1 MSTIPTTPGK
11 TRHGRPIPQS
21 TAPTIPTLPPICSGN
36 NLHSSTKIGETQQE
50 IRASLWGRVLVDD
63 PHLVKN
69 LIKPHVVD
77 NALVATIATSISQK
91 EELKAA
97 YNILVENKVKEAA
110 MYDPMVRELSVSSV

>member
-1 MSTIPTTPGK
+1 M
-11 TRHGRPIPQS
+11 
-21 TAPTIPTLPPICSGN
+21 CSGN

-69 LIKPHVVD
+69 LIKPHVIE
-77 NALVATIATSISQK
+77 NALVTTIAASINQR

-97 YNILVENKVKEAA
+97 YDILVENKVKEAE
-110 MYDPMVRELSVSSV
+110 MYDRMVREFSISSVY

>member
-1 MSTIPTTPGK
+1 MLTIPTTPGK
-11 TRHGRPIPQS
+11 TRHGVRFHNGPDKTNATPIR
-21 TAPTIPTLPPICSGN
+21 SGN
-36 NLHSSTKIGETQQE
+36 NFRSSTKIGETQQE

-77 NALVATIATSISQK
+77 NTLVATIATSINQR

-110 MYDPMVRELSVSSV
+110 MYDPMVRELSISSV